1 MLFLKSYDFVSDNMS
16 DDIELL
22 QSITSFNSIYTAKP
36 FFLNDS
42 GGIKF
47 NLVAHSY

>member
-1 MLFLKSYDFVSDNMS
+1 VLFLKSYDFVLDNMT

-36 FFLNDS
+36 LFLNDS

-47 NLVAHSY
+47 N